1 MRPAPPPAGPPP
13 VPAPAA
19 PPVAPARPVAPAPA
33 AAAAP
38 SPAPAASA
46 PAAPSHAPRAV
57 NPFLTQDPGQK
68 ARRLARALVSDLAVY
83 YPDRRKEGLASGNL
97 KELFEE
103 EIRKSWE
110 EYTEQVG
117 KELADATT
125 YFTDALN
132 EILAG
137 GRKMF

>member
-1 MRPAPPPAGPPP
+1 MPPAPPLAPPAPAASPIAPARPGAPAAP
-13 VPAPAA
+13 VPAATASPAPAA
-19 PPVAPARPVAPAPA
+19 PA
-33 AAAAP
+33 
-38 SPAPAASA
+38 
-46 PAAPSHAPRAV
+46 HAPRAV

-68 ARRLARALVSDLAVY
+68 ARRLARALISDLAVY

-103 EIRKSWE
+103 EIKKSWE

-117 KELADATT
+117 KELADSTT

>member
-1 MRPAPPPAGPPP
+1 MPPAAPRPA
-13 VPAPAA
+13 PAPAA
-19 PPVAPARPVAPAPA
+19 PPVAPVRPVAPA

-38 SPAPAASA
+38 AAPAPAS
-46 PAAPSHAPRAV
+46 PSHAPRAV

-68 ARRLARALVSDLAVY
+68 ARRLARALISDLAVY

-117 KELADATT
+117 KELADSTT

>member
-1 MRPAPPPAGPPP
+1 MPPPAMRPASPPA
-13 VPAPAA
+13 PAPAA
-19 PPVAPARPVAPAPA
+19 PSVGPARPVAPAPA

-38 SPAPAASA
+38 PPA

-68 ARRLARALVSDLAVY
+68 ARRLARALISDLAVY

-117 KELADATT
+117 KELADSTT